1 MTFTILHFRMLSSK
15 IVTVF
20 FMTCEK
26 HVYYLRQFQYSYL
39 KRLNHTA
46 DAAVEKKVN
55 IMKTDKISAE
65 VRNILIENKMY
76 DLWLEHTSEGLIIC
90 KKKNYSIIYINRQC
104 LDMFSLDAD
113 EIPGT
118 LTELFNEHE
127 MEDISRQKNSICL
140 SYRGS
145 LEVNSILANN
155 YILII
160 INDLTKVA
168 NIEKKANE
176 IKQLNKE
183 LQTVFEQY
191 ADDTIFI
198 TDGKGTVE
206 FSGTVIAA
214 NCGVTPGYMI
224 GKNVC
229 ELEKEKYFYPSVTA
243 MVLDHKQSEV
253 TIQNTKTGKTL
264 VAVGTPIFDEKGN
277 ISKVISITRDYSR
290 QIKIG
295 TLLSTVREEKQEE
308 PDFDNAHENIVT
320 CNDKMLNIIAL
331 AKLVAMVN
339 STVLINGETGTGKEV
354 IARYISG
361 MGPRASKP
369 FIKVNCGAIS
379 PNLVESELFGYESG
393 SFTGAKKEG
402 KTGLVEAA
410 NGGTLFLDEIS
421 ELPLNQQVKL
431 LQVIQERS
439 MTRVGGTKDIKLD
452 IRIIAATN
460 KDLEEQVRKG
470 EFREDLFYRLN
481 VVPINL
487 PPLRER
493 AEDIPL
499 LIRHFLNSFKLET
512 DINKEFTKEAFSI
525 MCHYSWPGN
534 VRELLNTVERL
545 TITTPGTL
553 IDADDLPDKIRGNED
568 ENSDPIQIRRIMKL
582 DEAVADVERKLIK
595 MAVDKYGSGKKA
607 AELLGVNQSTI
618 SRKMSQYG
626 ITTNK

>member
-1 MTFTILHFRMLSSK
+1 
-15 IVTVF
+15 
-20 FMTCEK
+20 
-26 HVYYLRQFQYSYL
+26 
-39 KRLNHTA
+39 
-46 DAAVEKKVN
+46 
-55 IMKTDKISAE
+55 MKTDKISNE
-65 VRNILIENKMY
+65 VRNIIIENKIH
-76 DLWLEHTSEGLIIC
+76 DLWLEHTSEGLMIC
-90 KKKNYSIIYINRQC
+90 KKKGLPVLYINKQC
-104 LDMFSLDAD
+104 LEMFSL
-113 EIPGT
+113 EGNNLPGT
-118 LTELFNEHE
+118 LSDLFNEDE
-127 MEDISRQKNSICL
+127 VELIVKGKSSICKSYRSILEINSIC
-140 SYRGS
+140 
-145 LEVNSILANN
+145 VNN
-155 YILII
+155 YIMII
-160 INDLTKVA
+160 VNDLTKVA
-168 NIEKKANE
+168 NVEKKANE

-183 LQTVFEQY
+183 LQMVFEQY

-198 TDGKGTVE
+198 TDGKGIAE

-214 NCGVTPGYMI
+214 NCGVSPGYMI
-224 GKNVC
+224 GKSVYD
-229 ELEKEKYFYPSVTA
+229 LEKAKYFYPSVTA
-243 MVLDHKQSEV
+243 MVLESKQTEV
-253 TIQNTKTGKTL
+253 IIQNTKAGKTL

-277 ISKVISITRDYSR
+277 ITKVISITRDYSR

-295 TLLSTVREEKQEE
+295 TLLSKVQEEKQDE
-308 PDFDNAHENIVT
+308 PDFNSAHKNIVT
-320 CNDKMLNIIAL
+320 CNDKMLNVLAL

-354 IARYISG
+354 IAKYIFSS
-361 MGPRASKP
+361 GPRAAKP

-379 PNLVESELFGYESG
+379 PNLVESELFGYEPG

-402 KTGLVEAA
+402 KIGLVEAA

-460 KDLEEQVRKG
+460 KDLEEQVNKG
-470 EFREDLFYRLN
+470 EFREDLYYRLN

-499 LIRHFLNSFKLET
+499 LIRHFLNLFNSENER
-512 DINKEFTKEAFSI
+512 DKEFTKEAFSL
-525 MCHYSWPGN
+525 MCRYSWPGN
-534 VRELLNTVERL
+534 VRELVNTVERL
-545 TITTPGTL
+545 TITTQDTF
-553 IDADDLPDKIRGNED
+553 IDVECLPNKIQGNED
-568 ENSDPIQIRRIMKL
+568 EGNDLIQVRRIMNL
-582 DEAVADVERKLIK
+582 NEAVEDVERKLIK

-626 ITTNK
+626 ITTKKN